1 MEVPI
6 IQIVLQIIILIL
18 QRLSVNMKKCCTMNI
33 SVLHFS
39 NCIRDTYLKPAV
51 AHLFSFLC
59 CVFCFVCLR
68 SVSCVPNVFAGFSGL
83 SHLDC
88 AFGLN

>member
-33 SVLHFS
+33 SVLHFT
-39 NCIRDTYLKPAV
+39 NRIRDTYLKPASCGS
-51 AHLFSFLC
+51 SF
-59 CVFCFVCLR
+59 
-68 SVSCVPNVFAGFSGL
+68 
-83 SHLDC
+83 
-88 AFGLN
+88 